1 METLFE
7 KLLLKKIQELR
18 VLRTET
24 LTISG
29 VDNFS
34 DYKSNLGYLQA
45 LRDIQ
50 EACDEIRED
59 IHK

>member
-18 VLRTET
+18 ASRTES

-29 VDNFS
+29 VDNFKE
-34 DYKSNLGYLQA
+34 YKFSLGYLQA
-45 LRDIQ
+45 IRDIQ